1 MKVYKTNFYNNKI
14 LKIFKFIELA
24 RPKQWIKNLFVFA
37 PILFAG
43 GLLDFPLL
51 IQNILAFVAFCG
63 VSRCVYVL
71 NDIIDVESDRAHKKK
86 RYRPI
91 ASGDVSIAQAKV
103 FFVILLFITAVIC
116 LKLNVLFVTTISLY
130 FVNNIFYTF
139 KIKNVVLLDV
149 FSISFGFILRVIG
162 GAVAI
167 DVSVSSWMI
176 ITTIFISLFL
186 GISKRRAELSG
197 PNQDN
202 LEKQRKV
209 LSDYDIVFVDQ
220 LNTVAATGT
229 ILSYALY
236 TVSEKAIASFHSDKL
251 IYTTPFVIYGIFRYL
266 YLLHQKNLGESPTQI
281 VTKDLPIIINSLI
294 WLVACA
300 LIIYKDKFGF

>member
-1 MKVYKTNFYNNKI
+1 MKI
-14 LKIFKFIELA
+14 LKFIKLI
-24 RPKQWIKNLFVFA
+24 RPKQWVKNLFVFA

-43 GLLDFPLL
+43 RLLDLPLL
-51 IQNILAFVAFCG
+51 AQNILAFVAFCG
-63 VSRCVYVL
+63 VSSSVYVL

-91 ASGDVSIAQAKV
+91 ATGDVTIPKAKILFIV
-103 FFVILLFITAVIC
+103 LLLFTALLCFKLNTLFIITIC
-116 LKLNVLFVTTISLY
+116 LY
-130 FVNNIFYTF
+130 FTNNLLYTF
-139 KIKNVVLLDV
+139 QIKNIVLLDV
-149 FSISFGFILRVIG
+149 FSISIGFILRVIG

-167 DVSVSSWMI
+167 DVAVSSWMI

-197 PNQDN
+197 PNQEN

-220 LNTVAATGT
+220 MNTVAATGT
-229 ILSYALY
+229 IISYALY
-236 TVSEKAIASFHSDKL
+236 TVSEKAIMAFHSDKL

-281 VTKDLPIIINSLI
+281 VTKDIPIIINSLL
-294 WLVACA
+294 WVLACA
-300 LIIYKDKFGF
+300 LIIYKDKLGF

>member
-1 MKVYKTNFYNNKI
+1 M
-14 LKIFKFIELA
+14 KFIKIIELI
-24 RPKQWIKNLFVFA
+24 RPKQWVKNLFVFA

-43 GLLDFPLL
+43 KLMDLSMLLT
-51 IQNILAFVAFCG
+51 NIMAFVAFC
-63 VSRCVYVL
+63 SISSCVYVL
-71 NDIIDVESDRAHKKK
+71 NDIIDVESDRVHKKK

-91 ASGDVSIAQAKV
+91 AAGYISVSQAKII
-103 FFVILLFITAVIC
+103 FFILLIITAALSVN
-116 LKLNVLFVTTISLY
+116 LPFLFGITISAYFINNLLY
-130 FVNNIFYTF
+130 SF
-139 KIKNVVLLDV
+139 KIKNIVLLDV
-149 FSISFGFILRVIG
+149 FSISIGFILRVIA

-167 DVSVSSWMI
+167 DVSISSWMI

-209 LSDYDIVFVDQ
+209 LSDYDVTFVDQ
-220 LNTVAATGT
+220 LNTIAATGT
-229 ILSYALY
+229 IISYALY
-236 TVSEKAIASFHSDKL
+236 TVSDKALSAFHSDKL

-281 VTKDLPIIINSLI
+281 VTKDIPIIINSLF
-294 WLVACA
+294 WLIVCA
-300 LIIYKDKFGF
+300 LIIYKAKFGF

>member
-1 MKVYKTNFYNNKI
+1 MKF
-14 LKIFKFIELA
+14 LKLFELI

-43 GLLDFPLL
+43 QLLNLPLL
-51 IQNILAFVAFCG
+51 IQNILAFIAFCG
-63 VSRCVYVL
+63 VSSSVYVL

-91 ASGDVSIAQAKV
+91 AAGDVTINQAKIL
-103 FFVILLFITAVIC
+103 FFILLVFTAAICFRLNYLFGLTILFYFI
-116 LKLNVLFVTTISLY
+116 
-130 FVNNIFYTF
+130 NNLLYTF

-149 FSISFGFILRVIG
+149 FSISTGFILRVIG

-167 DVSVSSWMI
+167 DVSISSWMI

-197 PNQDN
+197 PNQEN

-209 LSDYDIVFVDQ
+209 LSDYDVVFVDQ

-229 ILSYALY
+229 IISYALY
-236 TVSEKAIASFHSDKL
+236 TVSEKAISAFHSDKL

-266 YLLHQKNLGESPTQI
+266 YLLHQKNMGESPTSI
-281 VTKDLPIIINSLI
+281 VTKDIPIIINSLL
-294 WLVACA
+294 WLIVCA
-300 LIIYKDKFGF
+300 VIIYKAKFGM

>member
-1 MKVYKTNFYNNKI
+1 MKI
-14 LKIFKFIELA
+14 IRIFELI
-24 RPKQWIKNLFVFA
+24 RPKQWVKNLFVFA

-43 GLLDFPLL
+43 KLMDLPMLLT
-51 IQNILAFVAFCG
+51 NILAFASFCCI
-63 VSRCVYVL
+63 SSSVYVL
-71 NDIIDVESDRAHKKK
+71 NDIIDVESDRVHKKK

-91 ASGDVSIAQAKV
+91 AAGYVSIKQAKILFV
-103 FFVILLFITAVIC
+103 FLIALTAV
-116 LKLNVLFVTTISLY
+116 LSSMLPVLFLITISAYL
-130 FVNNIFYTF
+130 VNNLLYSF
-139 KIKNVVLLDV
+139 KVKNVVLLDV
-149 FSISFGFILRVIG
+149 FSISIGFILRVIA

-209 LSDYDIVFVDQ
+209 LSDYDVIFVDQ
-220 LNTVAATGT
+220 LNTIAATGT
-229 ILSYALY
+229 IISYALY
-236 TVSEKAIASFHSDKL
+236 TVSEKAVNAFHSDKL
-251 IYTTPFVIYGIFRYL
+251 IYTTPFVLYGIFRYL

-281 VTKDLPIIINSLI
+281 VTKDVPIIINSLL
-294 WLVACA
+294 WLITCA
-300 LIIYKDKFGF
+300 VIIYKAKFGF

>member
-1 MKVYKTNFYNNKI
+1 MKI
-14 LKIFKFIELA
+14 LKLFELI

-43 GLLDFPLL
+43 QLLNFPLL
-51 IQNILAFVAFCG
+51 FQNILAFIAFCG
-63 VSRCVYVL
+63 VSSSVYVL
-71 NDIIDVESDRAHKKK
+71 NDIMDVESDRAHKKK

-91 ASGDVSIAQAKV
+91 AAGDVSIAQAKIL
-103 FFVILLFITAVIC
+103 FVILLIFTAVIC
-116 LKLNVLFVTTISLY
+116 FNLNSLFSFTILLY
-130 FVNNIFYTF
+130 FINNIIYTF

-149 FSISFGFILRVIG
+149 FSISMGFILRVIG

-167 DVSVSSWMI
+167 NVDVSSWMI

-197 PNQDN
+197 PNQEN

-209 LSDYDIVFVDQ
+209 LSDYDVVFVDQ
-220 LNTVAATGT
+220 MNTVAATGT
-229 ILSYALY
+229 IIAYALY
-236 TVSEKAIASFHSDKL
+236 TVSEKAISSFHSDKL

-266 YLLHQKNLGESPTQI
+266 YLLHKKNLGESPTQI
-281 VTKDLPIIINSLI
+281 VTKDIPIIINSLL
-294 WLVACA
+294 WLIACA
-300 LIIYKDKFGF
+300 LIIYKAKFGME

>member
-1 MKVYKTNFYNNKI
+1 MRF
-14 LKIFKFIELA
+14 LKLIELC

-37 PILFAG
+37 PILFSG
-43 GLLDFPLL
+43 RLLEIPLL
-51 IQNILAFVAFCG
+51 IENILAFIAFCG
-63 VSRCVYVL
+63 ISSSVYVL
-71 NDIIDVESDRAHKKK
+71 NDIIDVVSDRAHKKK

-91 ASGDVSIAQAKV
+91 AAGDVTIPHAK
-103 FFVILLFITAVIC
+103 ILFILILIFTALVC
-116 LKLNVLFVTTISLY
+116 LKLNTLFILTISIYFLNNLLY
-130 FVNNIFYTF
+130 SF

-149 FSISFGFILRVIG
+149 FSISLGFILRVIG

-167 DVSVSSWMI
+167 NISVSSWMI

-197 PNQDN
+197 PNQES

-209 LSDYDIVFVDQ
+209 LSDYDVTFVDQ
-220 LNTVAATGT
+220 LNTIAATGT
-229 ILSYALY
+229 IISYALY
-236 TVSEKAIASFHSDKL
+236 TVSEKAILAFHSDKL

-281 VTKDLPIIINSLI
+281 VTKDIPIIINSLL
-294 WLVACA
+294 WLIACA
-300 LIIYKDKFGF
+300 VIIYKAKFGF

>member
-1 MKVYKTNFYNNKI
+1 MKI
-14 LKIFKFIELA
+14 LKFIELM
-24 RPKQWIKNLFVFA
+24 RPKQWVKNLFVFA

-43 GLLDFPLL
+43 QLMNLPLL
-51 IQNILAFVAFCG
+51 FQSVFAFIAFCG
-63 VSRCVYVL
+63 VSSSVYVL
-71 NDIIDVESDRAHKKK
+71 NDIIDVESDRVHKKK

-91 ASGDVSIAQAKV
+91 ASGDISIKQARILFAV
-103 FFVILLFITAVIC
+103 LLLLTSVIS
-116 LKLNVLFVTTISLY
+116 LKLNTYFIATIILY
-130 FVNNIFYTF
+130 FVNNLLYTF

-149 FSISFGFILRVIG
+149 FSISTGFILRVVG

-167 DVSVSSWMI
+167 SVSISSWMI

-197 PNQDN
+197 PNQEN

-209 LSDYDIVFVDQ
+209 LSDYDVVFVDQ
-220 LNTVAATGT
+220 LNTVAAAGT

-281 VTKDLPIIINSLI
+281 VTKDIPIIINSLL
-294 WLVACA
+294 WLLVCA
-300 LIIYKDKFGF
+300 FIIYKGKFGF

>member
-1 MKVYKTNFYNNKI
+1 MKV
-14 LKIFKFIELA
+14 FKLFELI

-43 GLLDFPLL
+43 QLLNFPLL
-51 IQNILAFVAFCG
+51 YLNILAFIAFCG
-63 VSRCVYVL
+63 VSSSVYVL

-91 ASGDVSIAQAKV
+91 AAGDVSVAKAKILFVLLLV
-103 FFVILLFITAVIC
+103 FTSVIC
-116 LKLNVLFVTTISLY
+116 LKLNFLFTVTILLY
-130 FVNNIFYTF
+130 FINNLIYTF
-139 KIKNVVLLDV
+139 KIKHVVLLDV
-149 FSISFGFILRVIG
+149 FSISMGFILRVIG

-167 DVSVSSWMI
+167 SVDVSSWMI

-197 PNQDN
+197 PNQEN

-209 LSDYDIVFVDQ
+209 LSDYDVVFVDQ
-220 LNTVAATGT
+220 MNTVAATGT
-229 ILSYALY
+229 IISYALY
-236 TVSEKAIASFHSDKL
+236 TVSEKAISSFHSDKL

-281 VTKDLPIIINSLI
+281 VTKDLPIIINSLL
-294 WLVACA
+294 WLIACA
-300 LIIYKDKFGF
+300 LIIYKAKIGM

>member
-1 MKVYKTNFYNNKI
+1 MKI
-14 LKIFKFIELA
+14 LKLIELI

-43 GLLDFPLL
+43 RLLDFPLL
-51 IQNILAFVAFCG
+51 LTNLLAFAAFCA
-63 VSRCVYVL
+63 VSSSVYVL

-91 ASGDVSIAQAKV
+91 AAGDVTIIQAKV
-103 FFVILLFITAVIC
+103 LFAVLLVLTFVISFRLNTLFI
-116 LKLNVLFVTTISLY
+116 VTVFLY
-130 FVNNIFYTF
+130 LINNLLYTF

-149 FSISFGFILRVIG
+149 FSISIGFILRVTA

-167 DVSVSSWMI
+167 DVAVSSWMI

-197 PNQDN
+197 PNQEN

-209 LSDYDIVFVDQ
+209 LGDYDIVFVDQ

-229 ILSYALY
+229 IISYALY
-236 TVSEKAIASFHSDKL
+236 TVSEKAILAFHSDKL

-266 YLLHQKNLGESPTQI
+266 YLLHQRNLGESPTQI
-281 VTKDLPIIINSLI
+281 VTKDIPIIVNSLLWVI
-294 WLVACA
+294 VCA
-300 LIIYKDKFGF
+300 VIIYKAKFGF

>member
-1 MKVYKTNFYNNKI
+1 MKI
-14 LKIFKFIELA
+14 IRIFELI
-24 RPKQWIKNLFVFA
+24 RPKQWVKNLFVFA

-43 GLLDFPLL
+43 KLMDLPMLLT
-51 IQNILAFVAFCG
+51 NILAFASFCCI
-63 VSRCVYVL
+63 SSSVYVL
-71 NDIIDVESDRAHKKK
+71 NDIIDVESDRVHKKK

-91 ASGDVSIAQAKV
+91 AAGYVSIKQAKILFV
-103 FFVILLFITAVIC
+103 FLIALTAV
-116 LKLNVLFVTTISLY
+116 LSSMLPVLFLITISAYL
-130 FVNNIFYTF
+130 VNNLLYSF

-149 FSISFGFILRVIG
+149 FSISIGFILRVIA

-209 LSDYDIVFVDQ
+209 LSDYDVIFVDQ
-220 LNTVAATGT
+220 LNTIAATGT
-229 ILSYALY
+229 IISYALY
-236 TVSEKAIASFHSDKL
+236 TVSEKAVTAFHSDKL
-251 IYTTPFVIYGIFRYL
+251 IYTTPFVLYGIFRYL

-281 VTKDLPIIINSLI
+281 VTKDVPIIINSLL
-294 WLVACA
+294 WLITCA
-300 LIIYKDKFGF
+300 VIIYKAKFGF

>member
-1 MKVYKTNFYNNKI
+1 MKAIKV
-14 LKIFKFIELA
+14 IELL

-43 GLLDFPLL
+43 KLLDFPLL
-51 IQNILAFVAFCG
+51 FQSIQAFFAFCCI
-63 VSRCVYVL
+63 SSSVYIL
-71 NDIIDVESDRAHKKK
+71 NDIVDVEADRVHKKK

-91 ASGDVSIAQAKV
+91 AAGYVQVKEAKILFLIMVVLSLVIA
-103 FFVILLFITAVIC
+103 FNLNYLFVITVAAYFLNNLLY
-116 LKLNVLFVTTISLY
+116 S
-130 FVNNIFYTF
+130 F
-139 KIKNVVLLDV
+139 KIKNIVLLDV
-149 FSISFGFILRVIG
+149 FSISFGFMLRVVG

-167 DVSVSSWMI
+167 DVSISSWMI

-197 PNQDN
+197 PNQEN

-209 LSDYDIVFVDQ
+209 LSDYDILFADQ
-220 LNTVAATGT
+220 LNTIAATGT
-229 ILSYALY
+229 IISYALY
-236 TVSEKAIASFHSDKL
+236 TVSEKALQSFHTDKL

-281 VTKDLPIIINSLI
+281 VTKDIPIIINSLI

-300 LIIYKDKFGF
+300 VIIYKSRFGF

>member
-1 MKVYKTNFYNNKI
+1 MAF
-14 LKIFKFIELA
+14 LKLIELC

-43 GLLDFPLL
+43 SLLDFPLL
-51 IQNILAFVAFCG
+51 FQNILAFIAFCG
-63 VSRCVYVL
+63 ISSSIYVL

-91 ASGDVSIAQAKV
+91 AAGDVSIAHAK
-103 FFVILLFITAVIC
+103 ILFGFLLLLTALICFKLNSLFILTVCI
-116 LKLNVLFVTTISLY
+116 Y
-130 FVNNIFYTF
+130 FVNNLLYSF

-149 FSISFGFILRVIG
+149 FSISLGFILRVIG

-167 DVSVSSWMI
+167 NISVSSWMI

-197 PNQDN
+197 PNQES

-209 LSDYDIVFVDQ
+209 LSDYDVTFVDQ
-220 LNTVAATGT
+220 LNTIAATGT
-229 ILSYALY
+229 IISYALY
-236 TVSEKAIASFHSDKL
+236 TVSEKAILAFHSEKL

-281 VTKDLPIIINSLI
+281 VTKDIPIIINSLL
-294 WLVACA
+294 WLIVCA
-300 LIIYKDKFGF
+300 VIIYKSRFGF

>member
-1 MKVYKTNFYNNKI
+1 VKI
-14 LKIFKFIELA
+14 LKFIELM

-43 GLLDFPLL
+43 KLLDFPLL
-51 IQNILAFVAFCG
+51 IQNIIAFAAFCG
-63 VSRCVYVL
+63 VSSSVYVL
-71 NDIIDVESDRAHKKK
+71 NDIIDIESDRVHKKK

-91 ASGDVSIAQAKV
+91 AAGDVSIQQGRTL
-103 FFVILLFITAVIC
+103 FGILLLITVLLC
-116 LKLNVLFVTTISLY
+116 LKLSTLFSITIFSY
-130 FVNNIFYTF
+130 FVNNLIYSF
-139 KIKNVVLLDV
+139 KVKNIVLLDV
-149 FSISFGFILRVIG
+149 FSISLGFILRVIG

-197 PNQDN
+197 PNQEN
-202 LEKQRKV
+202 LEKQRRV
-209 LSDYDIVFVDQ
+209 LSDYDVVFVDQ

-229 ILSYALY
+229 IISYALY
-236 TVSEKAIASFHSDKL
+236 TVSEKAINAFHSDKL

-281 VTKDLPIIINSLI
+281 MTKDLPIIINSII
-294 WLVACA
+294 WLIVSAA
-300 LIIYKDKFGF
+300 IIYKAKFGF

>member
-1 MKVYKTNFYNNKI
+1 MKI
-14 LKIFKFIELA
+14 IRIFELI
-24 RPKQWIKNLFVFA
+24 RPKQWVKNLFVFA

-43 GLLDFPLL
+43 KLMDLPMLLT
-51 IQNILAFVAFCG
+51 NILAFASFCC
-63 VSRCVYVL
+63 VSSSVYVL
-71 NDIIDVESDRAHKKK
+71 NDIIDVESDRVHKKK

-91 ASGDVSIAQAKV
+91 AAGYVSIKQAK
-103 FFVILLFITAVIC
+103 ILFIFLIALTAV
-116 LKLNVLFVTTISLY
+116 LSSMLPVLFLITISAYL
-130 FVNNIFYTF
+130 VNNLLYSF

-149 FSISFGFILRVIG
+149 FSISIGFILRVIA

-209 LSDYDIVFVDQ
+209 LSDYDVVFVDQ
-220 LNTVAATGT
+220 LNTIAATGT
-229 ILSYALY
+229 IISYALY
-236 TVSEKAIASFHSDKL
+236 TVSEKAVNAFHSDKL
-251 IYTTPFVIYGIFRYL
+251 IYTTPFVLYGIFRYL

-281 VTKDLPIIINSLI
+281 VTKDVPIIINSLL
-294 WLVACA
+294 WLITCA
-300 LIIYKDKFGF
+300 VIIYKAKFGF

>member
-1 MKVYKTNFYNNKI
+1 MR
-14 LKIFKFIELA
+14 LLKFIELI

-43 GLLDFPLL
+43 QLLNFPLL
-51 IQNILAFVAFCG
+51 FQSIIAFIAFCG
-63 VSRCVYVL
+63 VSSSVYVL
-71 NDIIDVESDRAHKKK
+71 NDIIDVESDRAHRKK

-91 ASGDVSIAQAKV
+91 AAGDVTINQAKIT
-103 FFVILLFITAVIC
+103 FVILLILTAVLC
-116 LKLNVLFVTTISLY
+116 LKLNILFVITIVLY
-130 FVNNIFYTF
+130 FINNLLYSF

-149 FSISFGFILRVIG
+149 FSISAGFILRVIG

-197 PNQDN
+197 PNQEN

-209 LSDYDIVFVDQ
+209 LSDYDVVFVDQ

-229 ILSYALY
+229 IISYALY
-236 TVSEKAIASFHSDKL
+236 TVSEKAITSFHSDKL

-281 VTKDLPIIINSLI
+281 VTKDIPIIINSLL
-294 WLVACA
+294 WLIVSI
-300 LIIYKDKFGF
+300 LIIYKAKFGM

>member
-1 MKVYKTNFYNNKI
+1 MRF
-14 LKIFKFIELA
+14 LKLIELC

-37 PILFAG
+37 PILFSG
-43 GLLDFPLL
+43 RLLEIPLL
-51 IQNILAFVAFCG
+51 IENILAFIAFCG
-63 VSRCVYVL
+63 ISSSVYVL
-71 NDIIDVESDRAHKKK
+71 NDIIDVVSDRAHKKK

-91 ASGDVSIAQAKV
+91 AAGDVTIPNAK
-103 FFVILLFITAVIC
+103 ILFILILIFTAFVC
-116 LKLNVLFVTTISLY
+116 LKLNILFILTISIYFLNNLLY
-130 FVNNIFYTF
+130 SF

-149 FSISFGFILRVIG
+149 FSISLGFILRVIG

-167 DVSVSSWMI
+167 SINVSSWMI

-197 PNQDN
+197 PNQES

-209 LSDYDIVFVDQ
+209 LSDYDVTFVDQ
-220 LNTVAATGT
+220 LNTIAATGT
-229 ILSYALY
+229 IISYALY
-236 TVSEKAIASFHSDKL
+236 TVSEKALLAFHSDKL

-281 VTKDLPIIINSLI
+281 VTKDIPIIINSLL
-294 WLVACA
+294 WLIACA
-300 LIIYKDKFGF
+300 VIIYKTKFGF

>member
-1 MKVYKTNFYNNKI
+1 MKI
-14 LKIFKFIELA
+14 IRIFELI
-24 RPKQWIKNLFVFA
+24 RPKQWVKNLFVFA

-43 GLLDFPLL
+43 KLMDLPMLLT
-51 IQNILAFVAFCG
+51 NILAFASFCCI
-63 VSRCVYVL
+63 SSSVYVL
-71 NDIIDVESDRAHKKK
+71 NDIIDVESDRVHKKK

-91 ASGDVSIAQAKV
+91 AAGYVSIKQAKILFV
-103 FFVILLFITAVIC
+103 FLIVLTAV
-116 LKLNVLFVTTISLY
+116 LSSMLPVLFLITISAYL
-130 FVNNIFYTF
+130 VNNLLYSF

-149 FSISFGFILRVIG
+149 FSISIGFILRVIA

-209 LSDYDIVFVDQ
+209 LSDYDVIFVDQ
-220 LNTVAATGT
+220 LNTIAATGT
-229 ILSYALY
+229 IISYALY
-236 TVSEKAIASFHSDKL
+236 TVSEKAVTAFHSDKL
-251 IYTTPFVIYGIFRYL
+251 IYTTPFVLYGIFRYL

-281 VTKDLPIIINSLI
+281 VTKDVPIIINSLL
-294 WLVACA
+294 WLITCA
-300 LIIYKDKFGF
+300 VIIYKAKFGF

>member
-1 MKVYKTNFYNNKI
+1 MKI
-14 LKIFKFIELA
+14 IRIFELI
-24 RPKQWIKNLFVFA
+24 RPKQWVKNLFVFA

-43 GLLDFPLL
+43 KLMDLPMLLT
-51 IQNILAFVAFCG
+51 NILAFASFCC
-63 VSRCVYVL
+63 VSSSVYVL
-71 NDIIDVESDRAHKKK
+71 NDIIDVESDRVHKKK

-91 ASGDVSIAQAKV
+91 AAGYVSIKQAKILFV
-103 FFVILLFITAVIC
+103 FLIVLTAV
-116 LKLNVLFVTTISLY
+116 LSSMLPVLFLITISAYL
-130 FVNNIFYTF
+130 VNNLLYSF

-149 FSISFGFILRVIG
+149 FSISIGFILRVIA

-176 ITTIFISLFL
+176 ITTIFFSLFL

-209 LSDYDIVFVDQ
+209 LSDYDVIFVDQ
-220 LNTVAATGT
+220 LNTIAATGT
-229 ILSYALY
+229 IISYALY
-236 TVSEKAIASFHSDKL
+236 TVSEKAVNAFHSDKL
-251 IYTTPFVIYGIFRYL
+251 IYTTPFVLYGIFRYL

-281 VTKDLPIIINSLI
+281 VTKDVPIIINSLL
-294 WLVACA
+294 WLITCA
-300 LIIYKDKFGF
+300 VIIYKAKFGF

>member
-1 MKVYKTNFYNNKI
+1 MISLMWNQT
-14 LKIFKFIELA
+14 
-24 RPKQWIKNLFVFA
+24 
-37 PILFAG
+37 
-43 GLLDFPLL
+43 
-51 IQNILAFVAFCG
+51 
-63 VSRCVYVL
+63 
-71 NDIIDVESDRAHKKK
+71 ESIKKK

-91 ASGDVSIAQAKV
+91 AAGYISVSQAKIL
-103 FFVILLFITAVIC
+103 FVILIALTAV
-116 LKLNVLFVTTISLY
+116 LSSMLPFLFLIAISAYL
-130 FVNNIFYTF
+130 VNNLLYSF

-149 FSISFGFILRVIG
+149 FSISIGFILRVIA

-209 LSDYDIVFVDQ
+209 LSDYDVVFVDQ
-220 LNTVAATGT
+220 LNTIAATGT
-229 ILSYALY
+229 IISYALY
-236 TVSEKAIASFHSDKL
+236 TVSEKAINAFHSDKL
-251 IYTTPFVIYGIFRYL
+251 IYTTPFVLYGIFRYL

-281 VTKDLPIIINSLI
+281 VTKDIPIIINSLL
-294 WLVACA
+294 WLLACA
-300 LIIYKDKFGF
+300 VIIYKEKFGF

>member
-1 MKVYKTNFYNNKI
+1 MKI
-14 LKIFKFIELA
+14 IRIFELI
-24 RPKQWIKNLFVFA
+24 RPKQWVKNLFVFA

-43 GLLDFPLL
+43 KLMDLPMLLT
-51 IQNILAFVAFCG
+51 NILAFASFCCI
-63 VSRCVYVL
+63 SSSVYVL
-71 NDIIDVESDRAHKKK
+71 NDIIDVESDRVHKKK

-91 ASGDVSIAQAKV
+91 AAGYVSIKQAKILFV
-103 FFVILLFITAVIC
+103 FLIALTAV
-116 LKLNVLFVTTISLY
+116 LSSMLPVLFLITISAYL
-130 FVNNIFYTF
+130 VNNLLYSF

-149 FSISFGFILRVIG
+149 FSISIGFILRVIA

-209 LSDYDIVFVDQ
+209 LSDYDVVFVDQ
-220 LNTVAATGT
+220 LNTIAATGT
-229 ILSYALY
+229 IISYALY
-236 TVSEKAIASFHSDKL
+236 TVSEKAVNAFHSDKL
-251 IYTTPFVIYGIFRYL
+251 IYTTPFVLYGIFRYL

-281 VTKDLPIIINSLI
+281 VTKDVPIIINSLL
-294 WLVACA
+294 WLITCA
-300 LIIYKDKFGF
+300 VIIYKAKFGF

>member
-1 MKVYKTNFYNNKI
+1 MKI
-14 LKIFKFIELA
+14 IRIFELI
-24 RPKQWIKNLFVFA
+24 RPKQWVKNLFVFA

-43 GLLDFPLL
+43 KLLDLPMLL
-51 IQNILAFVAFCG
+51 TNILAFAAFCC
-63 VSRCVYVL
+63 VSSSVYVL
-71 NDIIDVESDRAHKKK
+71 NDIIDVESDRVHKKK

-91 ASGDVSIAQAKV
+91 AAGYVSIKQAKILFV
-103 FFVILLFITAVIC
+103 FLIVLTAV
-116 LKLNVLFVTTISLY
+116 LSSMLPVLFSVAISAYL
-130 FVNNIFYTF
+130 VNNLLYSF

-149 FSISFGFILRVIG
+149 FSISIGFILRVIA

-209 LSDYDIVFVDQ
+209 LSDYDVVFVDQ
-220 LNTVAATGT
+220 LNTIAATGT
-229 ILSYALY
+229 IISYALY
-236 TVSEKAIASFHSDKL
+236 TVSEKAITAFHSDKL
-251 IYTTPFVIYGIFRYL
+251 IYTTPFVLYGIFRYL

-281 VTKDLPIIINSLI
+281 VTKDVPIIINSLL
-294 WLVACA
+294 WLITCA
-300 LIIYKDKFGF
+300 VIIYKAKFGF

>member
-1 MKVYKTNFYNNKI
+1 MKI
-14 LKIFKFIELA
+14 IRIFELI
-24 RPKQWIKNLFVFA
+24 RPKQWVKNLFVFA

-43 GLLDFPLL
+43 KLMDLPMLLT
-51 IQNILAFVAFCG
+51 NILAFASFCCI
-63 VSRCVYVL
+63 SSSVYVL
-71 NDIIDVESDRAHKKK
+71 NDIIDVESDRVHKKK

-91 ASGDVSIAQAKV
+91 AAGYVSIKQAK
-103 FFVILLFITAVIC
+103 ILFIFLIALTAV
-116 LKLNVLFVTTISLY
+116 LSSMLPVLFLITISAYL
-130 FVNNIFYTF
+130 VNNLLYSF

-149 FSISFGFILRVIG
+149 FSISIGFILRVIA

-209 LSDYDIVFVDQ
+209 LSDYDVVFVDQ
-220 LNTVAATGT
+220 LNTIAATGT
-229 ILSYALY
+229 IISYALY
-236 TVSEKAIASFHSDKL
+236 TVSEKAVNAFHSDKL
-251 IYTTPFVIYGIFRYL
+251 IYTTPFVLYGIFRYL

-281 VTKDLPIIINSLI
+281 VTKDVPIIINSLL
-294 WLVACA
+294 WLITCA
-300 LIIYKDKFGF
+300 VIIYKAKFGF

>member
-1 MKVYKTNFYNNKI
+1 MKV
-14 LKIFKFIELA
+14 FKLFELI

-43 GLLDFPLL
+43 QLLNFPLL
-51 IQNILAFVAFCG
+51 FQNILAFIAFCG
-63 VSRCVYVL
+63 VSSSVYVL

-91 ASGDVSIAQAKV
+91 AAGDVSVVRAKIL
-103 FFVILLFITAVIC
+103 FVLLLLFTSIIC
-116 LKLNVLFVTTISLY
+116 LKLNSLFILTILLY
-130 FVNNIFYTF
+130 FTNNLIYTF
-139 KIKNVVLLDV
+139 KIKHVVLLDV
-149 FSISFGFILRVIG
+149 FSISMGFILRVVG

-167 DVSVSSWMI
+167 SVDVSSWMI

-197 PNQDN
+197 PNQEN

-209 LSDYDIVFVDQ
+209 LSDYDVVFVDQ
-220 LNTVAATGT
+220 MNTVAATGT
-229 ILSYALY
+229 IISYALY
-236 TVSEKAIASFHSDKL
+236 TVSEKAISSFHSDKL

-281 VTKDLPIIINSLI
+281 VTKDLPIIINSLL
-294 WLVACA
+294 WLIACA
-300 LIIYKDKFGF
+300 LIIYKAKIGM